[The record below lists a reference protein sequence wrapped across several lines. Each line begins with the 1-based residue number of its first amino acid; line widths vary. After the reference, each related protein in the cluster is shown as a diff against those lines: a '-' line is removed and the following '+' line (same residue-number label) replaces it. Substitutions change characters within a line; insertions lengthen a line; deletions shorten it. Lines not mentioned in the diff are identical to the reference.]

1 MTTKKKKPTQAQR
14 ADRHEL
20 YERAVQDVES
30 EIDFVVQTWDEL
42 RKRSLRK
49 LREDFSG
56 TCATSCEFVR
66 RGRTHEAWCVDI
78 DAAVLEW
85 GLANRVSKLT
95 PSGRRRLHQAQADV
109 MTARTPTVDVVLA
122 MNFSYWMLKT
132 RDAMK
137 KYFKRVRKALADD

>member
-14 ADRHEL
+14 ADRHDL

-30 EIDFVVQTWDEL
+30 EIDFVVQTWGEL
-42 RKRSLRK
+42 RKRPLRK

-78 DAAVLEW
+78 DDAVMDELLAVDPAAWRDEFASIREYIESFGDRVPPKLRAQLDAADQR
-85 GLANRVSKLT
+85 LA
-95 PSGRRRLHQAQADV
+95 
-109 MTARTPTVDVVLA
+109 
-122 MNFSYWMLKT
+122 
-132 RDAMK
+132 
-137 KYFKRVRKALADD
+137 